1 MHIYQIRVFFIAFCE
16 FHLEKN
22 SIFYSNSL
30 AILMILK
37 QFYRVKGGLSLPDF
51 QVRIQFMCNFC
62 KVNSGIINVTHFK
75 QIRYVLSHC
84 EFCNL
89 RQWVEDK
96 HCQLEKYAHN
106 GMTVKI
112 LVKVEKEFCSPY
124 DMKKSGI
131 TNFFNQIYMLT
142 FCPTI

>member
-1 MHIYQIRVFFIAFCE
+1 MKSIKLGLFFIAFCE

-62 KVNSGIINVTHFK
+62 KVNSGIMNVTHFK

-89 RQWVEDK
+89 RQSVKDK
-96 HCQLEKYAHN
+96 HCQLDKYVQK
-106 GMTVKI
+106 GMTVNI
-112 LVKVEKEFCSPY
+112 LLKVEKELCSPY

-131 TNFFNQIYMLT
+131 KNFFNQMYILT
-142 FCPTI
+142 F